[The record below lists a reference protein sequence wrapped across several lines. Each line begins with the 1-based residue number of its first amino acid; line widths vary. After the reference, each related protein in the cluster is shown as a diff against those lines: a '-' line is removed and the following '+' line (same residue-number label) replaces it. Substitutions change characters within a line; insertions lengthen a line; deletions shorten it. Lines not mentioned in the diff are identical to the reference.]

1 MVAMVLLAVPTQA
14 YFVAGGYNV
23 ALESS
28 DSGAT
33 WTPQMTTS
41 TNARFNGVAYGAGT
55 WVAVGQSGAA
65 FTSPTGDT
73 WTQQTTGTTG
83 TFNAIAFGVVSG
95 NPMFAAVGANSN
107 NVQMIYTSPN
117 GVTWSAVPT
126 PLPYNAVLNGITYGT
141 PGGTGTFVAV
151 GYGGLALTSTD
162 GTTWNPQNTNGMPSV
177 PPSTTT
183 PPTLRAIAWG
193 GNQFVTV
200 GDSGV
205 VKTSPDGVVWT
216 QQTSGT
222 TVVLW
227 AVATSGTQWVAGG
240 NNGVL
245 LSSTNGGT
253 TWTPATQLLPTPNYS
268 TSHYWYGLAY
278 GNGRWVAVSNSMYA
292 NSTTYSS
299 PVVTSTDGLNW
310 QYRPATG
317 YYFYGPRAVAYANG
331 QFVAAGYY
339 NLLRSSNGL
348 DWIVEHTMAQN
359 FYTFGI
365 AYSVTQDRGAQ
376 WVAVGYYGG
385 TAYTSTNG
393 HDWVAR
399 YTGVQWAY
407 FYDIAWGA
415 GRYVAL
421 DVYGN
426 SITSTD
432 GITWERVN
440 GMGSNLYSIA
450 FRAGQWMA
458 VGYGGAVRVSE
469 DGINWSAGSSPGSYY
484 LYGVVWGGGNWTVVG
499 GNGAILTSPDGIT
512 WTRRTSPTSQWL
524 YDIAYDANAPAA
536 KWVAIGYNTVVTSSN
551 GVTWS
556 LANTGVPSGSSLYR
570 VDRDGTNWVAVATYP
585 YGLSIRSPDAVTW
598 SSTTTVM
605 PGASWYPQ
613 YSLAADRLQPL
624 HCLPETQ
631 IVGLNAPARVA
642 AGGGRWPY
650 TWSAPQ
656 STNIA
661 GFVQGAAIKPRYATE
676 NTYNVFVTD
685 AAGTSKECEVVVMKN
700 PPPKPAGPL
709 PACGY
714 SITTTTPGIPNTIE
728 DPTLFEWEEI
738 LPSRGGTG
746 NPMPSNFWYDRVMGF
761 RPAETFAFSLCG
773 REYTN
778 FRLAAAG
785 QICMEQNNVA
795 HGSVTSVWWL
805 WPSYCG
811 YYWATP
817 IPGTSVPN
825 GAVYGSQ
832 NLLNP
837 VYCSGGSSN
846 CLAWQLKGTAPNRVL
861 IYEFRDVPH
870 YMGAQDQSFQI
881 KLFEASDCIEVHYIN
896 VSGNTLQWENAYP
909 MAAGYEDASGNL
921 GWQYAFHGYWSG
933 SWEHKNQAWRA
944 CPFGAANDKV
954 TANEDVPLTFDP
966 GENDNGA
973 GETFSVTAYTQGT
986 KGTVTPGPGP
996 RLLTYSPKLDQV
1008 GLDTFT
1014 YTIGTASGKVST
1026 GKVTVNI
1033 TKVNDAPFF
1042 LADDT
1047 PIVTTPSEGTITR
1060 AGWGRDVR
1068 PGPVTAAD
1076 ETPQGV
1082 TFKVTVSNPGIFKGL
1097 PTVVRTGGVGD
1108 TLSGGP
1114 YLGDYA
1120 ALSFTPSG
1128 VPGSSKVCV
1137 APVDS
1142 GGRDTTVDTAGESAT
1157 GVDTGLE
1164 RCVDVVENA
1173 PPVAFFEPSTDTA
1186 RPGER
1191 VGFDPCPRPI
1201 PDCSHDPDGAI
1212 ADYLWEF
1219 GDGAT
1224 SSQVTPSHSYT
1235 RLGTF
1240 EARLTVWDSFGVQDS
1255 ATRTITIEAEDG
1267 AGKLGGD
1274 DEAVAAPTADA
1285 GSDRTVLEGTEV
1297 RLDGS
1302 QRGGDAN
1309 AKPEWSQLSGP
1320 PLVLAGA
1327 DTFQPAFT
1335 APRLPSMEPVELV
1348 FGLRVAQGPAV
1359 SASDYVVIRVVS
1371 ANHAPV
1377 ADAGE
1382 TRTALPGAAVRIEAT
1397 GTDEDNDPLT
1407 YRWEQVLVPG
1417 EQLVTLQDPSSP
1429 ELAFTAPSA
1438 PGVLHFR
1445 LTVSDGKAASQ
1456 DTVVVQV
1463 QPQASA
1469 AAAGAGAPVPD
1480 ASRDVPLGL
1489 PARAGPNWLLL
1500 GLAALAFAALA
1511 LGAVALVVRRLRQ

>member
-570 VDRDGTNWVAVATYP
+570 VDRDQLGRRRHVPVRPLHPQPGRRHLVQHHDRDAGRLVVPPVLAGRRP
-585 YGLSIRSPDAVTW
+585 APAPPLPPRDADRRPQRPRPCGGRRRPLALHVVGAAEHQHRGLRAGRCHQAALRHGEHLQRLRHRRRRHLEGVRGRRHEEPAPEAGRPPARLRVLDHDHDAGHPQHDRGPDPVRVGGDLAQPRRHRQPDA
-598 SSTTTVM
+598 
-605 PGASWYPQ
+605 Q
-613 YSLAADRLQPL
+613 Q
-624 HCLPETQ
+624 
-631 IVGLNAPARVA
+631 
-642 AGGGRWPY
+642 
-650 TWSAPQ
+650 
-656 STNIA
+656 
-661 GFVQGAAIKPRYATE
+661 
-676 NTYNVFVTD
+676 
-685 AAGTSKECEVVVMKN
+685 
-700 PPPKPAGPL
+700 
-709 PACGY
+709 
-714 SITTTTPGIPNTIE
+714 
-728 DPTLFEWEEI
+728 
-738 LPSRGGTG
+738 
-746 NPMPSNFWYDRVMGF
+746 
-761 RPAETFAFSLCG
+761 
-773 REYTN
+773 
-778 FRLAAAG
+778 
-785 QICMEQNNVA
+785 
-795 HGSVTSVWWL
+795 
-805 WPSYCG
+805 
-811 YYWATP
+811 
-817 IPGTSVPN
+817 
-825 GAVYGSQ
+825 
-832 NLLNP
+832 LL
-837 VYCSGGSSN
+837 
-846 CLAWQLKGTAPNRVL
+846 
-861 IYEFRDVPH
+861 
-870 YMGAQDQSFQI
+870 
-881 KLFEASDCIEVHYIN
+881 
-896 VSGNTLQWENAYP
+896 
-909 MAAGYEDASGNL
+909 
-921 GWQYAFHGYWSG
+921 
-933 SWEHKNQAWRA
+933 
-944 CPFGAANDKV
+944 
-954 TANEDVPLTFDP
+954 
-966 GENDNGA
+966 
-973 GETFSVTAYTQGT
+973 
-986 KGTVTPGPGP
+986 
-996 RLLTYSPKLDQV
+996 
-1008 GLDTFT
+1008 
-1014 YTIGTASGKVST
+1014 
-1026 GKVTVNI
+1026 
-1033 TKVNDAPFF
+1033 
-1042 LADDT
+1042 
-1047 PIVTTPSEGTITR
+1047 
-1060 AGWGRDVR
+1060 VR
-1068 PGPVTAAD
+1068 PGD
-1076 ETPQGV
+1076 
-1082 TFKVTVSNPGIFKGL
+1082 GL
-1097 PTVVRTGGVGD
+1097 PPRGD
-1108 TLSGGP
+1108 
-1114 YLGDYA
+1114 
-1120 ALSFTPSG
+1120 
-1128 VPGSSKVCV
+1128 
-1137 APVDS
+1137 
-1142 GGRDTTVDTAGESAT
+1142 
-1157 GVDTGLE
+1157 
-1164 RCVDVVENA
+1164 
-1173 PPVAFFEPSTDTA
+1173 
-1186 RPGER
+1186 
-1191 VGFDPCPRPI
+1191 
-1201 PDCSHDPDGAI
+1201 
-1212 ADYLWEF
+1212 
-1219 GDGAT
+1219 
-1224 SSQVTPSHSYT
+1224 
-1235 RLGTF
+1235 
-1240 EARLTVWDSFGVQDS
+1240 
-1255 ATRTITIEAEDG
+1255 
-1267 AGKLGGD
+1267 
-1274 DEAVAAPTADA
+1274 
-1285 GSDRTVLEGTEV
+1285 
-1297 RLDGS
+1297 
-1302 QRGGDAN
+1302 
-1309 AKPEWSQLSGP
+1309 
-1320 PLVLAGA
+1320 
-1327 DTFQPAFT
+1327 
-1335 APRLPSMEPVELV
+1335 
-1348 FGLRVAQGPAV
+1348 LRVQ
-1359 SASDYVVIRVVS
+1359 
-1371 ANHAPV
+1371 PV
-1377 ADAGE
+1377 
-1382 TRTALPGAAVRIEAT
+1382 RP
-1397 GTDEDNDPLT
+1397 
-1407 YRWEQVLVPG
+1407 
-1417 EQLVTLQDPSSP
+1417 
-1429 ELAFTAPSA
+1429 
-1438 PGVLHFR
+1438 
-1445 LTVSDGKAASQ
+1445 
-1456 DTVVVQV
+1456 
-1463 QPQASA
+1463 
-1469 AAAGAGAPVPD
+1469 
-1480 ASRDVPLGL
+1480 
-1489 PARAGPNWLLL
+1489 
-1500 GLAALAFAALA
+1500 
-1511 LGAVALVVRRLRQ
+1511 